1 MYKLQLEREKT
12 KKLVDLSPGL
22 VLSLLFYPA
31 AAEEDYT
38 NEYIASSCHQL
49 ILLSTHMQHLHLLLL
64 LRQPNKFRLQFF
76 LF

>member
-12 KKLVDLSPGL
+12 KKLVDLSSGL
-22 VLSLLFYPA
+22 VLSLLFYP

-49 ILLSTHMQHLHLLLL
+49 ILLSTHMQHLLLLL